1 MEIPTTPEMKPF
13 GHSGHPSESR
23 VDPRAEEAGIAIAAL
38 VDEYAGTLYRVAYS
52 VLRNA
57 ADAED
62 AVQETYLRVLR
73 HRDGLHEIREPR
85 VWLVRIVWNVVLD
98 RKRRAKTRPETDDI
112 ADMARLLPASGL
124 SAEERVASAQ
134 HHEHVLR
141 AVGQLPEKEQ
151 RVLLLS
157 AFEELSSV
165 EIAQILGTTE
175 STIRSRLFRA
185 RKLLSNLLGPSLRDS
200 LRGQSPGQMTQQPQ
214 SQTPGET
221 GSAR

>member
-1 MEIPTTPEMKPF
+1 MSSTPAVYAGWMEIPATAEMKPL
-13 GHSGHPSESR
+13 GHSDSVADSTSEASAAA
-23 VDPRAEEAGIAIAAL
+23 VAAL

-52 VLRNA
+52 VLRNT

-73 HRDGLHEIREPR
+73 HRHTLAEIRDTR

-112 ADMARLLPASGL
+112 ADLARLLPASGL
-124 SAEERVASAQ
+124 TAEERVASAQ
-134 HHEHVLR
+134 HHENVLR
-141 AVGQLPEKEQ
+141 AVEQLPAKEQ
-151 RVLLLS
+151 RVLILS

-165 EIAQILGTTE
+165 EIAQVLGTTE

-185 RKLLSNLLGPSLRDS
+185 RKLLSTLLSRPLN
-200 LRGQSPGQMTQQPQ
+200 QS
-214 SQTPGET
+214 

>member
-1 MEIPTTPEMKPF
+1 MEIPTTSEMKPL
-13 GHSGHPSESR
+13 GHSDSVADPSAES
-23 VDPRAEEAGIAIAAL
+23 AGLAIAAL

-52 VLRNA
+52 VLRNT

-73 HRDGLHEIREPR
+73 HRDSLSEIRDPR

-112 ADMARLLPASGL
+112 ADLARQLPATGL
-124 SAEERVASAQ
+124 SAEDRVASAQ

-141 AVGQLPEKEQ
+141 AVEQLPDKEQ
-151 RVLLLS
+151 RVLILS

-165 EIAQILGTTE
+165 EIAQVLGTTE

-185 RKLLSNLLGPSLRDS
+185 RNLLSKSLK
-200 LRGQSPGQMTQQPQ
+200 QTKEQQKREPQ
-214 SQTPGET
+214 SAA
-221 GSAR
+221 GSSR

>member
-1 MEIPTTPEMKPF
+1 MEIPGT
-13 GHSGHPSESR
+13 SA
-23 VDPRAEEAGIAIAAL
+23 RAQSDGSTEAAIAAL

-62 AVQETYLRVLR
+62 AVQEAYLRVLR
-73 HRDGLHEIREPR
+73 HRDSLNEIRDAR

-112 ADMARLLPASGL
+112 ADLARLLPASGL
-124 SAEERVASAQ
+124 TAEERVSSAQ
-134 HHEHVLR
+134 HHAHVLR
-141 AVGQLPEKEQ
+141 AVEQLPEKEQ
-151 RVLLLS
+151 RVLILS

-175 STIRSRLFRA
+175 STVRSRLFRA
-185 RKLLSNLLGPSLRDS
+185 RNLLSATLSHSRS
-200 LRGQSPGQMTQQPQ
+200 VR
-214 SQTPGET
+214 
-221 GSAR
+221 

>member
-1 MEIPTTPEMKPF
+1 MEIPTTAAMKPT
-13 GHSGHPSESR
+13 ESKSQY
-23 VDPRAEEAGIAIAAL
+23 DLIADTSAEDAGVAIAAL
-38 VDEYAGTLYRVAYS
+38 VDEYSGTLYRVAYS

-73 HRDGLHEIREPR
+73 HRNALGEIRDPR

-112 ADMARLLPASGL
+112 ADLARMLPASGL

-134 HHEHVLR
+134 HHENVLR
-141 AVGQLPEKEQ
+141 AVSKLPEKEQ
-151 RVLLLS
+151 RVLILS
-157 AFEELSSV
+157 AFEELTSV

-185 RKLLSNLLGPSLRDS
+185 RNLLSNLLSHSRS
-200 LRGQSPGQMTQQPQ
+200 VR
-214 SQTPGET
+214 
-221 GSAR
+221 

>member
-13 GHSGHPSESR
+13 GNSGSATESAR
-23 VDPRAEEAGIAIAAL
+23 DLEVEAADLAVAAL
-38 VDEYAGTLYRVAYS
+38 VDQYAGTLYRVAYS

-73 HRDGLHEIREPR
+73 HRNSLSDIRDPR

-98 RKRRAKTRPETDDI
+98 RKRRTKTRPETDDI
-112 ADMARLLPASGL
+112 ADLARLLPASGL
-124 SAEERVASAQ
+124 SADERVSSAQ

-141 AVGQLPEKEQ
+141 AVAQLPAKEQ
-151 RVLLLS
+151 RVLMLS

-165 EIAQILGTTE
+165 EIAQILGATE
-175 STIRSRLFRA
+175 STVRSRLFRA
-185 RKLLSNLLGPSLRDS
+185 RRLLSSLLGPSP
-200 LRGQSPGQMTQQPQ
+200 GQSPSP
-214 SQTPGET
+214 TPSHT
-221 GSAR
+221 GSTR

>member
-1 MEIPTTPEMKPF
+1 METPATFAMKPTESETRSA
-13 GHSGHPSESR
+13 HS
-23 VDPRAEEAGIAIAAL
+23 DAEASAAIAAL

-73 HRDGLHEIREPR
+73 HRHSLGEIRDPR

-124 SAEERVASAQ
+124 TAEERVASAQ

-141 AVGQLPEKEQ
+141 AVAQLPEKEQ
-151 RVLLLS
+151 RVLVLS
-157 AFEELSSV
+157 AFEELTSV
-165 EIAQILGTTE
+165 EIAQVLGTTE

-185 RKLLSNLLGPSLRDS
+185 RNLLSNLLSHSRS
-200 LRGQSPGQMTQQPQ
+200 VR
-214 SQTPGET
+214 
-221 GSAR
+221 

>member
-1 MEIPTTPEMKPF
+1 MSTNAATFAGWMEMPTTAAMKPTE
-13 GHSGHPSESR
+13 SKAQIDPLSDSR
-23 VDPRAEEAGIAIAAL
+23 VEDAGVAIAAL

-73 HRDGLHEIREPR
+73 HRNSLGEIRDPR

-112 ADMARLLPASGL
+112 ADLARMLPATGL
-124 SAEERVASAQ
+124 SAEERVASSQ
-134 HHEHVLR
+134 HHENVLR

-151 RVLLLS
+151 RVLILS

-185 RKLLSNLLGPSLRDS
+185 RNLLSNLLSHSRS
-200 LRGQSPGQMTQQPQ
+200 VR
-214 SQTPGET
+214 
-221 GSAR
+221 